1 MQLAFSSNAYLRF
14 SIEETIARVAAL
26 GYRGIE
32 LLADVPHA
40 WPAGLLEVQKQ
51 SIRDSLGKHRL
62 TISNINA
69 FMMNAIADP
78 RQPYWHPSWIE
89 PDPHYRAIRREHTKR
104 ALHLAHELG
113 APHITIE
120 PGGPLAQDQTRQ
132 EAADLFYN
140 ELMPCIEVAEKL
152 GVPILIEPEPG
163 LLIERFQQYLDFA
176 SRIDSPMI
184 GLNFDIGHAYC
195 VGEDPQDWVAKMAAH
210 ARHYHLED
218 IAATRIHQHLVPGR
232 GAIDFSATLA
242 AIRKTGYTGWLT
254 VELYPYIDDPDA
266 AAREAREFL
275 NHRLQQLA

>member
-14 SIEETIARVAAL
+14 TIEETIARIAAL
-26 GYRGIE
+26 GYTGIE

-40 WPAGLLEVQKQ
+40 WPAGLLHVQKQ
-51 SIRDSLGKHRL
+51 SIRDALTKHHL
-62 TISNINA
+62 TISNVNA

-78 RQPYWHPSWIE
+78 RQPYWYPSYIE
-89 PDPHYRAIRREHTKR
+89 PDPHYRAIRREHTKH

-120 PGGPLAQDQTRQ
+120 PGGPLAPGQTWHA
-132 EAADLFYN
+132 AADLFYK

-152 GVPILIEPEPG
+152 GIPILIEPEPG
-163 LLIERFQQYLDFA
+163 LLIERFDQYLEFT

-195 VGEDPQDWVAKMAAH
+195 VGEDPQDWVAKMADH
-210 ARHYHLED
+210 TRHYHFED
-218 IAATRIHQHLVPGR
+218 IAGTRVHQHLVPGR

-242 AIRKTGYTGWLT
+242 AIKKSGYTGWLT
-254 VELYPYIDDPDA
+254 VELYPYIDDPDV
-266 AAREAREFL
+266 AAREAKDYL
-275 NHRLQQLA
+275 STRLHQLA

>member
-1 MQLAFSSNAYLRF
+1 MKLAFSSNAYLRF

-26 GYRGIE
+26 GYAGIE

-51 SIRDSLGKHRL
+51 SIRDALAKHNL

-78 RQPYWHPSWIE
+78 RQPYWHPSYIE

-104 ALHLAHELG
+104 SLHLAHELG

-120 PGGPLAQDQTRQ
+120 PGGPLATDQSWQ
-132 EAADLFYN
+132 VGADIFYN

-152 GVPILIEPEPG
+152 GVPILIEPEPE
-163 LLIERFQQYLDFA
+163 LLIERFQQYLDFIG
-176 SRIDSPMI
+176 RIDSPMI

-195 VGEDPQDWVAKMAAH
+195 VGEDPQDWVAKMANH
-210 ARHYHLED
+210 TRHYHFED
-218 IAATRIHQHLVPGR
+218 IAATRVHQHLVPGR
-232 GAIDFSATLA
+232 GAIDFTATLA
-242 AIRKTGYTGWLT
+242 AIQKTGYNGWLT
-254 VELYPYIDDPDA
+254 VELYPYIDEPDD
-266 AAREAREFL
+266 AAREAKNFL
-275 NHRLQQLA
+275 TNRLQQLA